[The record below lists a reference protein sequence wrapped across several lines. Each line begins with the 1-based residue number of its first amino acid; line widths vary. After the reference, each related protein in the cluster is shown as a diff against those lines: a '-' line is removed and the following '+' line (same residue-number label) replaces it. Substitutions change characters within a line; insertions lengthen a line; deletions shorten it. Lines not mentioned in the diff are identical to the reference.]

1 MWLPRASFAMT
12 AAASSPCGTR
22 PSSLLAPQAP
32 RPAADARESR
42 KDQVGG
48 GLDIGPVGVP
58 LARIDQEHL
67 AGPNLASLGAIVEVQ
82 TPFGHDEG
90 DRDRIAV
97 RGPFLPRLEPQTDD
111 AHRSTVR
118 DLLKAKRTARLIR
131 R

>member
-1 MWLPRASFAMT
+1 MT

-22 PSSLLAPQAP
+22 PRSSLFAPQAP
-32 RPAADARESR
+32 RPAPDARQSR
-42 KDQVGG
+42 QDPGG
-48 GLDIGPVGVP
+48 GGPDIGAVGVP

-82 TPFGHDEG
+82 PPFGHDEG

-97 RGPFLPRLEPQTDD
+97 LGHFLPRLEPQTDD